1 MRSAWLQKNLSLSG
15 LVYILCLCTQ
25 NITNVQCTQS
35 LTSCTLD
42 VFAVLILQ
50 KFRKAKM
57 GSLRK
62 KMPKEAK
69 ALKEEA
75 LMLCNGVT
83 FDFIAI
89 SKVRARVYQ

>member
-1 MRSAWLQKNLSLSG
+1 M
-15 LVYILCLCTQ
+15 
-25 NITNVQCTQS
+25 
-35 LTSCTLD
+35 
-42 VFAVLILQ
+42 LQ

-62 KMPKEAK
+62 KLPKEAK

-89 SKVRARVYQ
+89 SKVRACVYQLTNTCHNQTAKQPHACTATSSVRTAQQQQLAVFV

>member
-1 MRSAWLQKNLSLSG
+1 
-15 LVYILCLCTQ
+15 
-25 NITNVQCTQS
+25 
-35 LTSCTLD
+35 
-42 VFAVLILQ
+42 
-50 KFRKAKM
+50 M

-62 KMPKEAK
+62 KLPKDAK

-89 SKVRARVYQ
+89 SKVSSTATCTTNKHVSRMHCQTIRSCYCMQCSYSI

>member
-1 MRSAWLQKNLSLSG
+1 MLQK
-15 LVYILCLCTQ
+15 V
-25 NITNVQCTQS
+25 
-35 LTSCTLD
+35 
-42 VFAVLILQ
+42 
-50 KFRKAKM
+50 RKAKM

-62 KMPKEAK
+62 KLPKEAK

-89 SKVRARVYQ
+89 SKVRARV